1 MAAPNIVN
9 VSTITAKTVGAALS
23 TSLTTD
29 ILANAAS
36 SGKVF
41 KINTILVS
49 NVDGTNSASVSMYYN
64 DGSTNHSIG
73 TTIDVPADS
82 TLVLTD
88 KNSVIYLEENTAI
101 KGGASASG
109 DLVVLISYEE
119 IS

>member
-9 VSTITAKTVGAALS
+9 VSTITAKTVGAAL
-23 TSLTTD
+23 TATLTTD

-49 NVDGTNSASVSMYYN
+49 NIDGANSADVTVDYYN
-64 DGSTNHSIG
+64 GSAGFKIAN
-73 TTIDVPADS
+73 TIAVPADS

-88 KNSVIYLEENTAI
+88 KNNVLYLEENTKI
-101 KGGASASG
+101 RGGASAAS
-109 DLVVLISYEE
+109 DLEIIISYEE